1 MTYLGKINMIRDK
14 NLIVEERFPI
24 TKLGYTV
31 GKLLD
36 RTECQILLD
45 TGAS

>member
-1 MTYLGKINMIRDK
+1 MN
-14 NLIVEERFPI
+14 
-24 TKLGYTV
+24 

-45 TGAS
+45 TGAKKIIYVQCMMQIFTFITQIFF